1 MSLLTPDFGLL
12 FWTIVVF
19 TIVFILLAKYG
30 FPVITKGVDNRKKYI
45 DEALIKAE
53 EANIR
58 YEELTQTGEA
68 IIEKANKE
76 QVRLLNEATAQ
87 RDRIIE
93 EAKRKA
99 SIAAQQEF
107 DHAMRQ
113 IQTERDNAIRD
124 IRKQVGLLSVE
135 IAEKVVREKLR
146 DEKDQMRMIDK
157 MIDEVINS
165 KVV

>member
-1 MSLLTPDFGLL
+1 M
-12 FWTIVVF
+12 
-19 TIVFILLAKYG
+19 
-30 FPVITKGVDNRKKYI
+30 
-45 DEALIKAE
+45 
-53 EANIR
+53 
-58 YEELTQTGEA
+58 
-68 IIEKANKE
+68 
-76 QVRLLNEATAQ
+76 LNEATAQ

-146 DEKDQMRMIDK
+146 DEKIK
-157 MIDEVINS
+157 CE
-165 KVV
+165 